1 RTMSA
6 AEADKDVADD
16 RPAPSPAQAAPRAR
30 GVPAIQVVFRGNQE
44 IARNGAERMIDMMRA
59 ARRNES
65 YMVML
70 TRGFPSHPEGILAMT
85 AVNVATQSQ
94 VSGSTLG
101 RFFTVVLVMWMVAA
115 GSIAA
120 MDIIAGEK
128 ERGTLE
134 TIITT
139 SAGRTE
145 IVTAKQLAIC
155 AVALS
160 ITFIQVLNALVY
172 VKLRLISLPESFVI
186 DLSLKSVAQLFVL
199 FIPLA
204 AALSAALLIIS
215 AYA

>member
-1 RTMSA
+1 
-6 AEADKDVADD
+6 
-16 RPAPSPAQAAPRAR
+16 
-30 GVPAIQVVFRGNQE
+30 
-44 IARNGAERMIDMMRA
+44 MIDMMRA

-139 SAGRTE
+139 AAGRTE

-155 AVALS
+155 SVALS

-172 VKLRLISLPESFVI
+172 VMNVPTGVAGFCSPEQPNAVKTIANISILDKTSI
-186 DLSLKSVAQLFVL
+186 L
-199 FIPLA
+199 
-204 AALSAALLIIS
+204 
-215 AYA
+215 